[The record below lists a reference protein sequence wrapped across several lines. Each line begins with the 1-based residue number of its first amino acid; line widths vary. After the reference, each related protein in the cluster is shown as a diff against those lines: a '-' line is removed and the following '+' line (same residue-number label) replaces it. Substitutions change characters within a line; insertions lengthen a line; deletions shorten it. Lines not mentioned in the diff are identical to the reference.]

1 MDSILPNEPP
11 YVPKTKQKTTIV
23 FGEPLYFDDLLR
35 DLKQQNKS
43 PVGQLFVVKF
53 KQFEIKFKFCV

>member
-11 YVPKTKQKTTIV
+11 YMPKTKQKTTIV

-35 DLKQQNKS
+35 ELKQQNKS
-43 PVGQLFVVKF
+43 PVRPLIVLKF
-53 KQFEIKFKFCV
+53 KQLFHT